1 MNYNRLHDSIINNAR
16 LNPSGGYTEEHH
28 IIPRCMSGSDD
39 PENKIILSARQHFVI
54 HWLLTKIYP
63 DQSGLIYAFHMMFH
77 PTSAGTRKTN
87 WIRSRSRVYARL
99 KEKMVVDIKNRF
111 AADGHPRTGTTHTP
125 ETIAKIKETKR
136 LRPRVW
142 TDEQRQA
149 VVLQRTGA
157 KQPDTQKRKVAEALS
172 QTWHVTT
179 PEGTTMTITNLRQ
192 FCLAHGLRQSNLST
206 YGHTKGYKATK
217 VAL

>member
-1 MNYNRLHDSIINNAR
+1 MNYTRLHDDIINDAR
-16 LNPSGGYTEEHH
+16 HNSPVGYTEEHH

-111 AADGHPRTGTTHTP
+111 ATEGHPRTGTTHTP

-142 TDEQRQA
+142 TDDQRAAASRIQIG
-149 VVLQRTGA
+149 RPR
-157 KQPDTQKRKVAEALS
+157 PDSQKRKVAEANA

-192 FCLAHGLRQSNLST
+192 FCLSHGLNQGNLST